1 MDLNIDNYSYNDL
14 LNVFKINNNNSLEN
28 IEKMNF
34 LFDTVKKSYSKEIVS
49 FFTKAY
55 NIVNSIFNLYDQN
68 IIKNIENFEVINDFY
83 NKIRNIK
90 NLESKKAE
98 DIISYLKDLKDDSY
112 VNSYVNI
119 LPSPQK
125 LASTDNRSLYNNIKT
140 NIVANSYNN
149 NVIPGDI
156 NTFKRI
162 TKVVNLNINSCFRS
176 NYFQSNSSDF
186 QYVIPSEIKNVV
198 SMRLLSLEFPN
209 SWYLISKSNKNDFF
223 EINIT
228 MISEKNIE
236 NETHIIKIPEGNYTE
251 ITLENFLNNTYFY
264 KSKNTNL
271 LKYIS
276 FSIDLYSKKT
286 TFTILNKHINISL
299 QFSPEQNDNPLITF
313 GWLCGFRMTNYL
325 NVLNCI
331 TSEGIFDNGSENY
344 IYVIVNDYQYNT
356 NNTNIIGF
364 DGSVLNENVIA
375 KLVYQNNNY
384 SYILINDNNPLTQ
397 VREYNG
403 PVNISK
409 LNIKL
414 LDKFGRVINLNN
426 MDIGLTIQYNTL
438 YESFNFSHL

>member
-34 LFDTVKKSYSKEIVS
+34 LFDTVKKSYPKEIVS

-149 NVIPGDI
+149 NVIPGEI

-325 NVLNCI
+325 NVVNCI

>member
-34 LFDTVKKSYSKEIVS
+34 LFDTVKKSYPKEIVS

-156 NTFKRI
+156 NTFKRL

-364 DGSVLNENVIA
+364 DGSILNENVIA